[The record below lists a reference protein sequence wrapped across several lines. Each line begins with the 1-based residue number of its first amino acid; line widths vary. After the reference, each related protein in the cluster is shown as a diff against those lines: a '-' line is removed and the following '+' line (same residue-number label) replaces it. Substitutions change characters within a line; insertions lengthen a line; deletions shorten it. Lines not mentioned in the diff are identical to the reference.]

1 MLRNCRPVNSQYD
14 AVAAALATH
23 VADVADD
30 EQLELA
36 ADALVKHLLW
46 IDVMDDVKAW
56 AQSHP
61 PSHVTKREMLNLFA
75 IRILCNLTLHETF
88 ARTSHD
94 HLVSCHS
101 VKNDFICCKD
111 A

>member
-1 MLRNCRPVNSQYD
+1 
-14 AVAAALATH
+14 VAAALATH

-46 IDVMDDVKAW
+46 IDVMDDVKAR
-56 AQSHP
+56 QSHP
-61 PSHVTKREMLNLFA
+61 IHVTKREISRNAESLCQNLA
-75 IRILCNLTLHETF
+75 Q
-88 ARTSHD
+88 SH
-94 HLVSCHS
+94 S
-101 VKNDFICCKD
+101 

>member
-46 IDVMDDVKAW
+46 IDVMDDVKAR
-56 AQSHP
+56 QSH

-75 IRILCNLTLHETF
+75 IRILRTLTLHETF
-88 ARTSHD
+88 ARPSHD

-101 VKNDFICCKD
+101 RQE
-111 A
+111 